1 MPQVPGGQAH
11 TKENTLYTV
20 NTVMGSRRG
29 RRGVLVAAGAVLAL
43 AGAAACGS
51 SDDGKGSGSAG
62 GAAHKKV
69 RLITGVKSDPFYIT
83 MTCAARTEAKAKG
96 MDLTADGSAQWDV
109 SVQRPLLDS
118 VAAARPD
125 GLLISPV
132 DTSALTPSLK
142 QIQSAGTK
150 VALVDTTVSDASIG
164 ITRVSSDNV
173 KGGRVAADAL
183 AELMHEKGSVIV
195 ISVKPGVS
203 TTDARIKGFTE
214 EMAAKYPKIKVL
226 PTLYDNDL
234 PATAASQIQSTLA
247 AHPDLGGAF
256 AGNTNTGQGIATG
269 LKQAGK
275 QGTVKVAAFDA
286 EPDEIAALKAG
297 TLQVLV
303 AQDPAAIGRQAVDQL
318 AAAFDGK
325 PVDKSV
331 GTGMVAITKAN
342 MDDPAV
348 SKYFY
353 KSGC

>member
-1 MPQVPGGQAH
+1 M
-11 TKENTLYTV
+11 LSIR
-20 NTVMGSRRG
+20 SRRSA
-29 RRGVLVAAGAVLAL
+29 LVAAGTVLAL
-43 AGAAACGS
+43 TGAAACS
-51 SDDGKGSGSAG
+51 SSNGGGSGSSG

-83 MTCAARTEAKAKG
+83 MTCAAKTEAKSKG
-96 MDLTADGSAQWDV
+96 MDFSADGSAQWDV

-118 VAAARPD
+118 VAASRPD
-125 GLLISPV
+125 GLMISPV

-150 VALVDTTVSDASIG
+150 VALVDTTVTDSSIG
-164 ITRVSSDNV
+164 ITRISSDNE

-183 AELMHEKGSVIV
+183 AKLMGEKGSAIV

-214 EMAAKYPKIKVL
+214 EMKKYPKIKML

-247 AHPDLGGAF
+247 AHPDLGGVF

-269 LKQAGK
+269 LKQGGK
-275 QGTVKVAAFDA
+275 QGAVKVAAFDA
-286 EPDEIAALKAG
+286 EPDEVASLKAG

-303 AQDPAAIGRQAVDQL
+303 AQDPASIGREAVDQL
-318 AAAFDGK
+318 AAAFEGK
-325 PVDKSV
+325 SARKSI
-331 GTGMVAITKAN
+331 GTNMVAITKAN
-342 MDDPAV
+342 MNDPTV

-353 KSGC
+353 KAGC

>member
-1 MPQVPGGQAH
+1 
-11 TKENTLYTV
+11 
-20 NTVMGSRRG
+20 MGSIRSRRG
-29 RRGVLVAAGAVLAL
+29 LLVAVGTVLAL
-43 AGAAACGS
+43 SAASACS
-51 SDDGKGSGSAG
+51 SSNDNGGSGSSG
-62 GAAHKKV
+62 GAKGKKV
-69 RLITGVKSDPFYIT
+69 RLVTGVKSDPFYIT
-83 MTCAARTEAKAKG
+83 MTCAAQQEAKAKG
-96 MDLTADGSAQWDV
+96 MDFTADGSAQWDV

-142 QIQSAGTK
+142 QIQSSGTK
-150 VALVDTTVSDASIG
+150 VALVDTTVTDTSIG
-164 ITRVSSDNV
+164 ITRISSDNE

-183 AELMHEKGSVIV
+183 AKLMNEKGSVIV

-214 EMAAKYPKIKVL
+214 EMGKYPNIKVL

-247 AHPDLGGAF
+247 AHPDLGGVF
-256 AGNTNTGQGIATG
+256 AGNTNTGTGIATG
-269 LKQAGK
+269 LRQAGK
-275 QGTVKVAAFDA
+275 QGAVKVAAFDA
-286 EPDEIAALKAG
+286 EPDEVAALKAN

-318 AAAFDGK
+318 ANAFEGK
-325 PVDKSV
+325 SVSKSV
-331 GTGMVAITKAN
+331 GTDMVAITKDN
-342 MDDPAV
+342 MGDPSV

-353 KSGC
+353 KSQC

>member
-1 MPQVPGGQAH
+1 MSSIRS
-11 TKENTLYTV
+11 N
-20 NTVMGSRRG
+20 RR
-29 RRGVLVAAGAVLAL
+29 LLMAAGTVLAL
-43 AGAAACGS
+43 ATTAACS
-51 SDDGKGSGSAG
+51 SSSTSGSGSAG

-69 RLITGVKSDPFYIT
+69 TLITGVKSDPFYIT
-83 MTCAARTEAKAKG
+83 MSCAAQDEAKAKG
-96 MDLTADGSAQWDV
+96 MDFNADGSAQWDV

-125 GLLISPV
+125 GLMIAPV
-132 DTSALTPSLK
+132 DTDALTPSLK
-142 QIQSAGTK
+142 QIQSSGTK
-150 VALVDTTVSDASIG
+150 VALVDTVVSDPSVG
-164 ITRVSSDNV
+164 ITRISSDNE

-183 AELMHEKGSVIV
+183 AKQMGEKGSVIV

-214 EMAAKYPKIKVL
+214 EMAKYPRIKVL
-226 PTLYDNDL
+226 PTLYDNDQ

-247 AHPDLGGAF
+247 AHPDLGGVF
-256 AGNTNTGQGIATG
+256 AGNTNTGKGIATG

-286 EPDEIAALKAG
+286 EPDEVAALKDG

-303 AQDPAAIGRQAVDQL
+303 AQDPASIGKGAVDQL
-318 AAAFDGK
+318 AAVFDGK
-325 PVDKSV
+325 PVDKSI
-331 GTGMVAITKAN
+331 GTNMVAITPAN
-342 MDDPAV
+342 MNDAGV